1 MPGHDEPTGIAAL
14 ENMFRNIQNIPPS
27 VTAKALDAMAA
38 VAAEKIR
45 NRGNSMGVRDP
56 ESSVHILD
64 TVAPMRENFDRV
76 LWLDSDMCFDR
87 HLFRRLSEHLDLG
100 KEMITGIYTSRK
112 PPIRPVIYK
121 NVFFQPD
128 ETGTSGTP
136 IAETWW
142 DFPRDDLFEVAA
154 CGFGAVMMTTDV
166 LKRVQDAYGLP
177 FSPVMGFGEDLS
189 FCLRVKELGIP
200 MWCDSSIKVGH
211 VGTYQYTTEDLSAE
225 ERTE

>member
-1 MPGHDEPTGIAAL
+1 MRTLIAVPCMDMLHTDFARSCL
-14 ENMFRNIQNIPPS
+14 GLQLSGEVQYTFAQASLVYDGRNGLAE
-27 VTAKALDAMAA
+27 TA
-38 VAAEKIR
+38 V
-45 NRGNSMGVRDP
+45 
-56 ESSVHILD
+56 
-64 TVAPMRENFDRV
+64 RENFDRV